1 MTWRT
6 VVAAHRAK
14 IDYSMGYMVV
24 RGRETHR
31 IFLDEV
37 GTVIIEST
45 AVSLTAAWVSECIRR
60 KIKIIFCDG
69 KHDPAGEVLPY
80 RGSGGTSRQVRNQA
94 RWTQERKDA
103 VWACIAAEKI
113 RQQAAVLAGYGCGAE
128 AEKLLAYAAA
138 VQPGDKDNR
147 EGHAA
152 KVYFHTLWGK
162 GFSRRHEDA
171 RNGALNY
178 GYAVLLSACNR
189 EIAAAGYLTQLG
201 IFHDNVFNPFNLGSD
216 VMEPFRPLIDRYVLQ
231 LRSDDFGPEEKRGT
245 AAVLHRT
252 VRAGGKRVLAGQA
265 VSMGCRRVLE
275 AMETGE
281 LDELRKPWY
290 EVPIY
295 ESDDSF

>member
-6 VVAAHRAK
+6 VVASHRAK

-24 RGRETHR
+24 RGQETKR

-45 AVSLTAAWVSECIRR
+45 AVSLTAAWISECIRR

-94 RWTQERKDA
+94 QWNKDRKDA
-103 VWACIAAEKI
+103 VWAGVVAEKI
-113 RQQAAVLAGYGCGAE
+113 RQQATVLAEYGCDREADCLRTYAEAVL
-128 AEKLLAYAAA
+128 
-138 VQPGDKDNR
+138 PGDPDNR

-152 KVYFHTLWGK
+152 KVYFHTLYGR
-162 GFSRRHEDA
+162 GFSRNHEDA
-171 RNGALNY
+171 RNSALNY

-216 VMEPFRPLIDRYVLQ
+216 LMEPFRPLFDRYVLE
-231 LRSDDFGPEEKRGT
+231 LTSDDFGPEEKRG
-245 AAVLHRT
+245 AASVMHRT
-252 VRAGGKRVLAGQA
+252 VTAGGKKVLVGQA
-265 VSMGCRRVLE
+265 VSMGCRRVLD

-290 EVPIY
+290 EA
-295 ESDDSF
+295 